1 MSVRIRQV
9 SAVVGVSLLVL
20 LSGCGGNVTWL
31 SPESLSDDGYWTAKA
46 HTNEYSGFGT
56 GAAETTV
63 EIVRTKRDWRESPQE
78 VLQFGD
84 RDDVLGLKMRWDG
97 RDTS

>member
-1 MSVRIRQV
+1 M
-9 SAVVGVSLLVL
+9 LVL
-20 LSGCGGNVTWL
+20 LSGCGEGMEPGCP
-31 SPESLSDDGYWTAKA
+31 PESLSDDGYWTAKA